1 MLHLIIIDRGEF
13 WTVDER
19 QCTGDTLSFSLLLLP
34 LPPAF
39 FLPFLSPELY
49 FVLEWIRWSF
59 FILHAALA
67 SGVSSSKEIGGEE
80 EVEHLSHA
88 EVNLLKWWDLV
99 REEVENPRLHSRAA
113 LQSHFHCYFFLLSS
127 PSLLSPACSLA
138 ALPHPSFLT
147 VEVKSL
153 ELNSGDKTK

>member
-1 MLHLIIIDRGEF
+1 M
-13 WTVDER
+13 
-19 QCTGDTLSFSLLLLP
+19 
-34 LPPAF
+34 
-39 FLPFLSPELY
+39 
-49 FVLEWIRWSF
+49 
-59 FILHAALA
+59 LA

-99 REEVENPRLHSRAA
+99 REEVENPRLHLRAA
-113 LQSHFHCYFFLLSS
+113 LQSHFQCYFFSLTLPASLSA
-127 PSLLSPACSLA
+127 SLLPA
-138 ALPHPSFLT
+138 FLE

>member
-1 MLHLIIIDRGEF
+1 MWGSALVAHS
-13 WTVDER
+13 
-19 QCTGDTLSFSLLLLP
+19 LSLCCP
-34 LPPAF
+34 F
-39 FLPFLSPELY
+39 FLLSPELY

-99 REEVENPRLHSRAA
+99 REEVENPRLHLRAA
-113 LQSHFHCYFFLLSS
+113 LQSHFQCYFFPLSL
-127 PSLLSPACSLA
+127 SLYPAILV
-138 ALPHPSFLT
+138 
-147 VEVKSL
+147 VEVKSFK
-153 ELNSGDKTK
+153 LNSGDKTK

>member
-13 WTVDER
+13 WTVDVR
-19 QCTGDTLSFSLLLLP
+19 QCTGDTLLALFLSS
-34 LPPAF
+34 ARF
-39 FLPFLSPELY
+39 FPFLSPELY

-113 LQSHFHCYFFLLSS
+113 LQSHFHCYFFPSPS
-127 PSLLSPACSLA
+127 PSLSLP
-138 ALPHPSFLT
+138 LPRSPHPAFLT
-147 VEVKSL
+147 VEVKSF

>member
-1 MLHLIIIDRGEF
+1 M
-13 WTVDER
+13 
-19 QCTGDTLSFSLLLLP
+19 
-34 LPPAF
+34 
-39 FLPFLSPELY
+39 
-49 FVLEWIRWSF
+49 
-59 FILHAALA
+59 LA

-113 LQSHFHCYFFLLSS
+113 LQSHFHCYFLLLPPLLTLHPAFLM
-127 PSLLSPACSLA
+127 
-138 ALPHPSFLT
+138 

-153 ELNSGDKTK
+153 ELSSGDKMK